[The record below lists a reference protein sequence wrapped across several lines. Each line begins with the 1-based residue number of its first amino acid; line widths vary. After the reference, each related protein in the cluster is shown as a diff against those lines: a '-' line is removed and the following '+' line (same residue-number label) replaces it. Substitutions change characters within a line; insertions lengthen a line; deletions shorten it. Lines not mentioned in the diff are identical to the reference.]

1 MYARVT
7 YVQAPEGKVEEGLNL
22 WRKNVLPVTMAREG
36 FTGTISMIDRATGK
50 ALSITLWDLEED
62 LVASTEAEYHQQAV
76 ERFSEFFEGAHE
88 PDNFEVYFFGGP
100 VFEDEA
106 AEKYS
111 KPAPSGQEQAI
122 Q

>member
-22 WRKNVLPVTMAREG
+22 WRTNVLPVTMGRDG
-36 FTGTISMIDRATGK
+36 FTGTISMIDRDTGK

-76 ERFSEFFEGAHE
+76 QRFSDYFQGAHQPE
-88 PDNFEVYFFGGP
+88 NYEVYFFGGP
-100 VFEDEA
+100 VFDDAA

-111 KPAPSGQEQAI
+111 KPVLEEQGQGT
-122 Q
+122 